1 VYRILL
7 DPKEVGRKLLFIKL
21 RRGRWR
27 WLAAAALVL
36 LIVVGIGA
44 WMAGSRAP
52 PIAGP
57 PLPDRPSIAVLPFT
71 NMSDDPKQEYFADGI
86 TDDLITDL
94 SKVSGLF
101 IISPNSTVKYK
112 NRSSPIAQISQALGV
127 RYVLE
132 GTVQRAGDQVRI
144 NAQLIDSASGGDIW
158 ADRFDGSLGDVF
170 ALQDKVTRSIAA
182 ALAVKLTPTQE
193 LSIGQ
198 KETSV
203 AAAYDSFLEGWAHF
217 SRENPDEIAKAIP
230 YFEEAVKL
238 DPNYG
243 RPYAALALVYR
254 PLTWYDSAKT
264 DIHQYQ
270 GSDVS
275 YEKAYAYLKEAKKHP
290 NSLAY
295 QASGLFHFDN
305 RAFLA
310 AYDDFKQAIALD
322 PSDSWSYA
330 YMASILTYGGRPEE
344 AVPYIATAMRIDP
357 GYPSQYEFI
366 LGFAQFG
373 MDQFEAATTSFE
385 NAISRNSNY
394 PEAYLLLG
402 ATYGHLGRKQ
412 EADSAIA
419 KLNLLL
425 GLDLRLSGV
434 AFYYG
439 RRFKESKDADRILEG
454 LRLAGMRPY

>member
-1 VYRILL
+1 VPQEERQ
-7 DPKEVGRKLLFIKL
+7 EVV
-21 RRGRWR
+21 
-27 WLAAAALVL
+27 AAL
-36 LIVVGIGA
+36 GA
-44 WMAGSRAP
+44 TPPWPCRARDRSR
-52 PIAGP
+52 IASCAASGTQ
-57 PLPDRPSIAVLPFT
+57 IAV
-71 NMSDDPKQEYFADGI
+71 
-86 TDDLITDL
+86 
-94 SKVSGLF
+94 
-101 IISPNSTVKYK
+101 
-112 NRSSPIAQISQALGV
+112 SSPARNRAAKVVAS
-127 RYVLE
+127 RRSVLICPPGRT
-132 GTVQRAGDQVRI
+132 GT
-144 NAQLIDSASGGDIW
+144 IDGATTRSRTPGRGSGGN
-158 ADRFDGSLGDVF
+158 
-170 ALQDKVTRSIAA
+170 LQDKVTRSIAD
-182 ALAVKLTPTQE
+182 ALAVKLTPIQE

-254 PLTWYDSAKT
+254 PLTWYDLEKT
-264 DIHQYQ
+264 RIHQYQ

-344 AVPYIATAMRIDP
+344 AVPYITTAMRIDP
-357 GYPSQYEFI
+357 AYPSQYEFI

-373 MDQFEAATTSFE
+373 MDQFEAAASSFE
-385 NAISRNSNY
+385 NAISHNSTY
-394 PEAYLLLG
+394 QEAYLLLG
-402 ATYGHLGRKQ
+402 ATYGHLARKQ
-412 EADSAIA
+412 EAESAFA

-425 GLDLRLSGV
+425 GLDLRLNDF
-434 AFYYG
+434 AYYYG
-439 RRFKESKDADRILEG
+439 ARFKESKDADRIVEG
-454 LRLAGMRPY
+454 LRLAGMPPY